1 MATIPGTQLAGVF
14 RVHNT
19 RKFLALPSRALGHR
33 NWRRRVPYSWNIHP
47 SIPFAS
53 HERTGDDQTNRTINI
68 RDLSDDADA
77 PRDYFLN
84 PLPK

>member
-14 RVHNT
+14 RFTTPENFSRSRVAPWVT
-19 RKFLALPSRALGHR
+19 GTGDAVFL
-33 NWRRRVPYSWNIHP
+33 IHGTFIP